1 MSKIDQIVAE
11 IKRGAVDI
19 LQEHELIERLGDGK
33 PLRIKLGFD
42 PTAPDIHLGHTV
54 LINKLRQFQ
63 EFGHQILFLVGDFT
77 AMIGDPSGKNATRP
91 PLTREQVL
99 TNAKTFQEQIFKILD
114 KEKTIVMFNSEWSQ
128 KLGAEGLLRLGSTH
142 TVAR

>member
-1 MSKIDQIVAE
+1 MNCGNVCAKAN
-11 IKRGAVDI
+11 
-19 LQEHELIERLGDGK
+19 RL
-33 PLRIKLGFD
+33 RVKLGFD

-63 EFGHQILFLVGDFT
+63 QLGHQVLFLVGDFT

-99 TNAKTFQEQIFKILD
+99 ANAKTYQEQIFKILD
-114 KEKTIVMFNSEWSQ
+114 RDKTTVMYNSEWMEKLSQ
-128 KLGAEGLLRLGSTH
+128 QI
-142 TVAR
+142 